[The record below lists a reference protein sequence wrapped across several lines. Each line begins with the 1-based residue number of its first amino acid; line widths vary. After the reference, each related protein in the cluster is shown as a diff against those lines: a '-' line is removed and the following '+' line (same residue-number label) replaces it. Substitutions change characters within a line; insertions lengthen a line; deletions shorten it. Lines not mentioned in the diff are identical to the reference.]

1 MILNSKRNEFKTRDD
16 KYLMMPQKLPEGIKT
31 FMRQVHVFSH
41 AQSPIHVVGNRKPS
55 CYELL
60 R

>member
-31 FMRQVHVFSH
+31 FMWQVHVFSPPNPLSMWLGTRNQV
-41 AQSPIHVVGNRKPS
+41 AMN
-55 CYELL
+55 Y
-60 R
+60 